1 MGLSEGE
8 REFFGVNQIVALVKT
23 FREELDLPLFLNAD
37 HTHSLAG
44 AIEAAKAGFDFDSVV
59 FDLSAL
65 PFEENVSRTREA
77 VTALKAINP
86 DIIVEGE
93 IGEIGTGSAIHK
105 LETASE
111 KSLTSPQ
118 EARQFVDATGIDVL
132 APAVGN
138 MHGMS
143 PDMATGAAKK
153 RLNQKRIGEIK
164 DATNA
169 FLTLHGASG
178 TNDEDLRGAISAG
191 INIVHI
197 NTELRLAWRQGV
209 EMGLREKPDEVVP
222 YKVLPYG
229 INAIKDAAVSR
240 ISLFN
245 KTPLSSQNKVNGDA
259 RSD

>member
-1 MGLSEGE
+1 L
-8 REFFGVNQIVALVKT
+8 GVNQIVALVKT
-23 FREELDLPLFLNAD
+23 FREELGLPVFLNAD

-44 AIEAAKAGFDFDSVV
+44 AIEAARAGFDSVV

-77 VTALKAINP
+77 VAALKAINP

-93 IGEIGTGSAIHK
+93 IGEIGTGSAIRN
-105 LETASE
+105 LEAASE

-138 MHGMS
+138 IHGMS

-153 RLNQKRIGEIK
+153 RLNLKRIAEIK
-164 DATNA
+164 EATGS

-197 NTELRLAWRQGV
+197 NTELRLAWRQGL
-209 EMGLREKPDEVVP
+209 EKGLKEKPDEVVP
-222 YKVLPYG
+222 YKVLPYAV
-229 INAIKDAAVSR
+229 NAIKDVAVSR

-245 KTPLSSQNKVNGDA
+245 EAAPPSKTK
-259 RSD
+259 